1 MSRSRTSAGSPAART
16 ARATSSACSRATRR
30 QRQGRDDGYEL
41 ERIGC
46 STQTKAQAKPA
57 PPDVGTASGASVTAV
72 AIALAIAAGI
82 AGAVQAAV
90 MGELGER
97 TGVFPALA
105 FSGVVTVILGLSLLL
120 IVTQSF
126 RGLAD
131 VARQP
136 VWLWVGG
143 ALSVLIILAIT
154 VASPRIGLVA
164 TIGTIIA
171 LNLGMAAAIDRFG
184 WFGLDR
190 IDFGWTR
197 AVGLVFL
204 GIGAAL
210 TLIKS

>member
-1 MSRSRTSAGSPAART
+1 
-16 ARATSSACSRATRR
+16 
-30 QRQGRDDGYEL
+30 
-41 ERIGC
+41 
-46 STQTKAQAKPA
+46 
-57 PPDVGTASGASVTAV
+57 VTAV
-72 AIALAIAAGI
+72 AIALTIAAGI

-105 FSGVVTVILGLSLLL
+105 FAGIASVVLGVSLLL
-120 IVTQSF
+120 VVTQSF

-131 VARQP
+131 VAREP
-136 VWLWVGG
+136 LWLWTGG

-154 VASPRIGLVA
+154 VASPRIGLAA

-171 LNLGMAAAIDRFG
+171 LNLVMAAAIDRFG

-190 IDFGWTR
+190 IGIGPTR
-197 AVGLVFL
+197 AGGLVFL

-210 TLIKS
+210 TLIKA

>member
-1 MSRSRTSAGSPAART
+1 
-16 ARATSSACSRATRR
+16 
-30 QRQGRDDGYEL
+30 
-41 ERIGC
+41 
-46 STQTKAQAKPA
+46 
-57 PPDVGTASGASVTAV
+57 VTAV
-72 AIALAIAAGI
+72 AIALTIAAGV
-82 AGAVQAAV
+82 AGAIQAAV

-105 FSGVVTVILGLSLLL
+105 FSGVVSVVLGLSLLL
-120 IVTQSF
+120 IVTQSL

-131 VARQP
+131 VAREP
-136 VWLWVGG
+136 LWLWTGG

-154 VASPRIGLVA
+154 VASPRIGLAA

-190 IDFGWTR
+190 IAIAWPR
-197 AVGLVFL
+197 AAGLVFL

-210 TLIKS
+210 TLIKSG

>member
-1 MSRSRTSAGSPAART
+1 M
-16 ARATSSACSRATRR
+16 
-30 QRQGRDDGYEL
+30 
-41 ERIGC
+41 
-46 STQTKAQAKPA
+46 
-57 PPDVGTASGASVTAV
+57 TAV
-72 AIALAIAAGI
+72 AIALAIAAGL

-105 FSGVVTVILGLSLLL
+105 FSGVVSVVLGLSLLL

-136 VWLWVGG
+136 LWLWTGG

-154 VASPRIGLVA
+154 VASPRIGLAA

-190 IDFGWTR
+190 IGIAWPR
-197 AVGLVFL
+197 AVGLALL
-204 GIGAAL
+204 GAGAAL
-210 TLIKS
+210 TLVKSG